1 MRGGKV
7 WKVFGDRRSRAVGLA
22 CVILAAFF
30 ILLQPLAAVGKAGA
44 EPEPD
49 AHAEEVY
56 FEDEGIELELVTGFG
71 VIWLIQNNIITKII
85 VSPLFSPEYRFSPI
99 YFPLKNNLGSA
110 TISIMEVMKYE
121 GIWRT
126 VKNST
131 PSA

>member
-1 MRGGKV
+1 MLPESTK
-7 WKVFGDRRSRAVGLA
+7 
-22 CVILAAFF
+22 VILNE
-30 ILLQPLAAVGKAGA
+30 V
-44 EPEPD
+44 
-49 AHAEEVY
+49 AHSIFYAPMYVAIEEGY

-71 VIWLIQNNIITKII
+71 VIWLIQNNIISIFNFNFTIELYCKNIITKII